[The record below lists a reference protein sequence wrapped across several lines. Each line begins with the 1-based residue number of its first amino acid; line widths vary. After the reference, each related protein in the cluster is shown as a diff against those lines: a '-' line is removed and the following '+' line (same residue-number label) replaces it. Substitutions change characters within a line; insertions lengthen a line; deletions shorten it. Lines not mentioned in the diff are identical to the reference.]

1 LEIIIHYNLPNIE
14 TELLPTSHDIEK
26 EYVSEVD
33 SPNSMIYQ
41 EMENVGLYPIF
52 NPSPGKKTL
61 YR

>member
-33 SPNSMIYQ
+33 S
-41 EMENVGLYPIF
+41 G
-52 NPSPGKKTL
+52 
-61 YR
+61 